1 MALQKDITI
10 PDLTGRL
17 AVVTGANSGLGFGVS
32 GRLAAA
38 GAEVILAV
46 RNPTKG
52 NQAAADIRAAHP
64 DAQVA
69 VELLDL
75 ASLASV
81 ERFATA
87 LRKQGRPLNLLI
99 NNAGVMAVP
108 ARHITA
114 DGFELQFGSNYLGHF
129 ALTAKLLLLLAKAD
143 SPRVVTLSSLY
154 SQWAQIHFNDLQGT
168 RYRAYRAYGQSKA
181 GDALVCLAPAPTE
194 PALSLGHPQR
204 GRPPWGHAHQS
215 TNQWPDP
222 GEELFRSGPGAGP
235 GKVDSRPVARRPPR
249 RAADSLRSHQPP
261 GRWRDVLW
269 AGWLRGMD
277 RASRSRQDSPRRP
290 Q

>member
-1 MALQKDITI
+1 MPYHSRKRGHASSTRSVALLIWLSPRLEYCIGHLLTHQRHIQQEASVALQKDITI

-38 GAEVILAV
+38 GAGGILAV

-99 NNAGVMAVP
+99 N
-108 ARHITA
+108 RSEEHTS
-114 DGFELQFGSNYLGHF
+114 ELQSH
-129 ALTAKLLLLLAKAD
+129 
-143 SPRVVTLSSLY
+143 SLISY
-154 SQWAQIHFNDLQGT
+154 AVF
-168 RYRAYRAYGQSKA
+168 
-181 GDALVCLAPAPTE
+181 C
-194 PALSLGHPQR
+194 
-204 GRPPWGHAHQS
+204 
-215 TNQWPDP
+215 
-222 GEELFRSGPGAGP
+222 
-235 GKVDSRPVARRPPR
+235 
-249 RAADSLRSHQPP
+249 
-261 GRWRDVLW
+261 
-269 AGWLRGMD
+269 
-277 RASRSRQDSPRRP
+277 
-290 Q
+290 